1 MNSNYPFLKLTA
13 LLTKREGQRV
23 RLPWDYDKAL

>member
-13 LLTKREGQRV
+13 LLRKR
-23 RLPWDYDKAL
+23 WAY

>member
-13 LLTKREGQRV
+13 LLERGTEGGCVENIRQS
-23 RLPWDYDKAL
+23 DI